1 MSQIYFG
8 AEKKIRMRELFDG
21 RLEAH
26 GVREITD
33 YPGRSEKRRF
43 LTDRDGNTLMVC
55 GSDDVS
61 FCLGKEP
68 TAYGIVD
75 AIRRVFDTRIFDGDH
90 WIAVYRPTGPIRLI
104 ELIDDRLERN
114 DLEHGPITVEEVRH
128 LPDGTPFSASLVGSQ
143 GLLWVHAGDDGT
155 VEYAD
160 AYEVPDQNCGVY
172 FLEDIEKMF
181 DIEFKIEREE
191 VRNWSTRP
199 LNKYGTRWRAELWHR
214 LPETAEETAV
224 WEKMHGVSLPQWLEN
239 QAIRE
244 RVADDEA
251 QDVDVVG
258 EELEMLEKDEAP
270 CEK

>member
-1 MSQIYFG
+1 MSQIYFD
-8 AEKKIRMRELFDG
+8 AEKQILMRELFDG

-26 GVREITD
+26 GVREMIRFDTT
-33 YPGRSEKRRF
+33 PEKRF

-55 GSDDVS
+55 GNDDDVS
-61 FCLGKEP
+61 FGLGKEP
-68 TAYGIVD
+68 TGYGILDV
-75 AIRRVFDTRIFDGDH
+75 IRRVFDTRIFDGFH
-90 WIAVYRPTGPIRLI
+90 WIAVYRPTGPIRLA
-104 ELIDDRLERN
+104 ELIDGRLERD

-128 LPDGTPFSASLVGSQ
+128 RPDGTPFSASLVGSQ
-143 GLLWVHAGDDGT
+143 GLLWVHADGDGT

-160 AYEVPDQNCGVY
+160 AYEDPDQNCGVY
-172 FLEDIEKMF
+172 FLEDIEKVF
-181 DIEFKIEREE
+181 NIKFKIEREE
-191 VRNWSTRP
+191 VRAWSRSP
-199 LNKYGTRWRAELWHR
+199 LNKYGTRWYAELWHR

-224 WEKMHGVSLPQWLEN
+224 WENMHGVSLPQWLEN

-244 RVADDEA
+244 RVTDDEA